1 MDLRNG
7 IELRAPGTS
16 AAEFAQDLISNLYYR
31 RGTTVES
38 ASAQDAYETLALT
51 VRDRLAE
58 RRART
63 AAAHHEANPRWVYY
77 LSAEY
82 LLGPQ
87 LEQNLLYSRTA
98 EVAPKALRALG
109 FTPEEVAA
117 LDVEP
122 GLGNGG
128 LGRLAACLLDAMAT
142 LDIPAVGY
150 GIRYDLG
157 IFRQA
162 FDADG
167 AQVEE
172 PDDWAFQGDPWEFP
186 APDDRQT
193 VGFYG
198 HLTANGWVPGE
209 TVLGEPSH
217 ILVPGWGTETVN
229 IVRLWRARASSSAFD
244 LSRFAAGQ
252 YAEAVQ
258 DAVRAENIS
267 KVLYPDDSTELGREL
282 RLKQQYFL
290 VSCSLRD
297 IIRRFRIRNTG
308 WDAFSAKT
316 MIQLN
321 DTHPVLAV
329 PELMRLLVDEYA
341 LDWDHAWSIT
351 RQTFGYT
358 CHTLLPEALETWPV
372 PMLQRLLPRHLEI
385 IYRINAELLQEVESR
400 FPGDIDRVRRMSLI
414 QEEPERRVR
423 MANLAVTGTRAV
435 NGVAELHS
443 ELLTATTLRDF
454 AELWPGKFRNV
465 TNGVSPRRFVRLANP
480 RLATLITSALGGE
493 RWLTDLP
500 LLAGL
505 AGLAD
510 DPSFREQWRAI
521 KRQNKADLGAGDPDS
536 LTDVMVKRFHEYKR
550 QQLKLLHVVT
560 LYQRIINGHTPA
572 PRTVVFGG
580 KAAPAYHAAKAIIPL
595 INAVA
600 ATVNADPR
608 VAPYLRVAFPPN
620 YNITLAERII
630 PAADLSEQISMAGKE
645 ASGTG
650 NMKLALNGAIT
661 IGTLD
666 GANIEIRDH
675 VGEDNFFLFG
685 LDAPAAAALRSGPYR
700 PRDYYETDDELRAA
714 LDAIAGGAFGGA
726 GGGAGAEVAGA
737 LLSRDEYLTLAD
749 YRAYLDCQDLVEEA
763 WRDEDRWTRMSVLNT
778 ARSGFFSA
786 DRTVA
791 DYAERIWGV
800 TPVPVQ

>member
-7 IELRAPGTS
+7 LRALGRTP
-16 AAEFAQDLISNLYYR
+16 AEFEQDLLSNLYYR

-38 ASAQDAYETLALT
+38 ASAQDAYETLAVT

-63 AAAHHEANPRWVYY
+63 AAAQYAANPRWVYY

-87 LEQNLLYSRTA
+87 LEQNLLYSGTGELA
-98 EVAPKALRALG
+98 AAALKSLG
-109 FTPEEVAA
+109 FDADEVER

-157 IFRQA
+157 IFKQA
-162 FDADG
+162 FEDG
-167 AQVEE
+167 AQVEK

-186 APDDRQT
+186 APDDRQV

-198 HLTANGWVPGE
+198 RTENGKWIPGE
-209 TVLGEPSH
+209 IVLGEPSH
-217 ILVPGWGTETVN
+217 MLVPGYGTDTVN
-229 IVRLWRARASSSAFD
+229 IVRLWKARAHEASFD
-244 LSRFAAGQ
+244 LSKFSAGR
-252 YAEAVQ
+252 YAEAVTE
-258 DAVRAENIS
+258 AVRAENIS
-267 KVLYPDDSTELGREL
+267 KVLYPDDSTADGREL

-297 IIRRFRIRNTG
+297 IIRRFRFRNTD
-308 WDAFSAKT
+308 WDAFAEKT
-316 MIQLN
+316 VIQLN

-329 PELMRLLVDEYA
+329 PELMRLLVDEYE
-341 LDWDHAWSIT
+341 LGWDRAWDIT
-351 RQTFGYT
+351 RRTFAYT

-372 PMLQRLLPRHLEI
+372 SLMERLLPRHLEI
-385 IYRINAELLQEVESR
+385 IYEINLRFLQEVSAR
-400 FPGDIDRVRRMSLI
+400 FPGDADRVRRMSLI

-423 MANLAVTGTRAV
+423 MAHLACVGSQAV
-435 NGVAELHS
+435 NGVAELHT
-443 ELLTATTLRDF
+443 ELLTSTVLGDF
-454 AELWPGKFRNV
+454 ATMWPQKFRNV

-480 RLATLITSALGGE
+480 RLSSLISDGLGTD
-493 RWLTDLP
+493 RWISDLSLLSGLEP
-500 LLAGL
+500 LASD
-505 AGLAD
+505 A
-510 DPSFREQWRAI
+510 SFRERWRSV
-521 KRQNKADLGAGDPDS
+521 KRAGKVALGLGDPGS
-536 LTDVMVKRFHEYKR
+536 LTDVMIKRFHEYKR

-560 LYQRIINGHTPA
+560 LYHRIKSDSRYAPG
-572 PRTVVFGG
+572 PRTILFGG
-580 KAAPAYHAAKAIIPL
+580 KAAPAYHAAKSIIRL
-595 INAVA
+595 VNAVA
-600 ATVNADPR
+600 ATVDADPDVSR
-608 VAPYLRVAFPPN
+608 FLKVVFPPN

-650 NMKLALNGAIT
+650 NMKLALNGAVT

-666 GANIEIRDH
+666 GANVEIRDR
-675 VGEDNFFLFG
+675 VGAENFFLFG
-685 LDAPAAAALRSGPYR
+685 MDAPAALALRAGPYR
-700 PRDYYETDDELRAA
+700 PRDHYDTDAELRQA
-714 LDAIAGGAFGGA
+714 LDAISSGAFGGV
-726 GGGAGAEVAGA
+726 GAEVAA
-737 LLSRDEYLTLAD
+737 SLLDRDEYLTLAD
-749 YRAYLDCQDLVEEA
+749 YRAYVDCQETVDEV
-763 WRDEDRWTRMSVLNT
+763 WRDQDRWTGMSILNT

-786 DRTVA
+786 DRTVN
-791 DYAERIWGV
+791 DYLARIWHAEAV
-800 TPVPVQ
+800 RV